1 MEYHMRNGFTLIE
14 LLIVVAII
22 GILAAI
28 AVPNFL
34 NAQIRAKVARVQ
46 GELRAISVALDSY
59 QIDNNEFPWPK
70 RGGNTITVVHELTTP
85 VSYLTSVNF
94 DDPFAPQGKLDQLAV
109 ISQGGLFESY
119 VYVHYRGRWGKD
131 GNQCAGRYN
140 VPISSCPKGYGM
152 KSTGPDLTN
161 NGGVHWALEM
171 KLLGGEVTPGN
182 PIVTPGMHANDR
194 LYNSSNGLYSFGDIV
209 RAGGAIY
216 GSGGG

>member
-1 MEYHMRNGFTLIE
+1 MKPNAFTLIE

-34 NAQIRAKVARVQ
+34 NAQTRAKVARAQ
-46 GELRAISVALDSY
+46 SELRALSTALDMY
-59 QIDNNEFPWPK
+59 QLDQNEYPWPL
-70 RGGNTITVVHELTTP
+70 RGGNVITVVYELSTP
-85 VSYLTSVNF
+85 VSYISSVDF
-94 DDPFAPQGKLDQLAV
+94 DDPFAPQGKLEQLESF
-109 ISQGGLFESY
+109 SQGGLFESY

-131 GNQCAGRYN
+131 DNQCAGRYG

-161 NGGVHWALEM
+161 NGGVHWPLEM
-171 KLLGGEVTPGN
+171 KLLNGEVTPGN

-194 LYNSSNGLYSFGDIV
+194 LYNPSNGLRSYGDIV
-209 RAGGAIY
+209 RAGGEVST
-216 GSGGG
+216 SGGG